1 MNIYQG
7 IHHMSLVNFIRIYPQ
22 MRVLLSP
29 LTFMIYLFQFR
40 WLTTIERGKMGG
52 IYAYMTPVWA
62 IWSLRSGCIVPNAIP
77 RGDEICRE
85 HKC

>member
-1 MNIYQG
+1 MYPPHVCGEFYPHISTG
-7 IHHMSLVNFIRIYPQ
+7 AGSFVILSLYD
-22 MRVLLSP
+22 
-29 LTFMIYLFQFR
+29 LFVQFR
-40 WLTTIERGKMGG
+40 WLTTIERGKKGG
-52 IYAYMTPVWA
+52 RYVYMTLVWA